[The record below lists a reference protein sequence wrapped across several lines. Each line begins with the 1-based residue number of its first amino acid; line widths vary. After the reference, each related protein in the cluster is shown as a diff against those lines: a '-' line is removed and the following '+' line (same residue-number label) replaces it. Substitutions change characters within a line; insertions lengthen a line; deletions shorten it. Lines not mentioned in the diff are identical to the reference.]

1 MMETSS
7 RVQPRGHRSVPDV
20 GACELGPRRNVN
32 STPKKCKSP
41 RDGSCYTDPVP
52 SRTRRR
58 NEQDSFTPGRHLPA
72 HMSPIRPRRASWG
85 IDCSVPGSS
94 PGVRKLSFV
103 GECPGSVRGNPGGSP
118 QAYERMFMSTTSSD
132 GPICRI
138 CHDGDQ
144 AGPLSSYCSCSGT
157 GLTHVHGLESWVSP
171 RNTEVWESCQN
182 RFPSMQSRRPLADW
196 ISGQQRRALVF
207 DLGCFVLLSPIAFF
221 GLKLSVQGAGAAAAE
236 RQSPLAAAS
245 HRHCRPTAP
254 RPALLST
261 RAQACFRAAFAPP
274 APLAPLLPPCLAS
287 CQTLPPVESGP
298 VEKLDAMSE
307 AEAGTKTEEQAKP
320 AAAAAAPAAAEEAA
334 AAPPVKEMRAV
345 VLTGFGGL
353 KTVKIL
359 QKARASGRR

>member
-20 GACELGPRRNVN
+20 GACELGARRNVN

-41 RDGSCYTDPVP
+41 RDGSFYTDPVP

-157 GLTHVHGLESWVSP
+157 GLTHVHGLESWVSS

-221 GLKLSVQGAGAAAAE
+221 GLKLSVQGASKQATTRHFWQAGSLILLAFFLVGAFLAWAYSTAKCHYKSFKKWQNTNMKVTLAV
-236 RQSPLAAAS
+236 QSKSIMVDSSSYVA
-245 HRHCRPTAP
+245 
-254 RPALLST
+254 
-261 RAQACFRAAFAPP
+261 
-274 APLAPLLPPCLAS
+274 
-287 CQTLPPVESGP
+287 
-298 VEKLDAMSE
+298 
-307 AEAGTKTEEQAKP
+307 
-320 AAAAAAPAAAEEAA
+320 
-334 AAPPVKEMRAV
+334 
-345 VLTGFGGL
+345 
-353 KTVKIL
+353 
-359 QKARASGRR
+359 